1 MDVCCVQFMLD
12 LSQWTHRKL
21 THSTQEDKLLNQIS
35 SKENRSLLFSK
46 THLFLYRKKKRLDI
60 WAAEAVMCLQTISIH
75 LPMVF
80 FCYIYSPYISCVC
93 YTHLLALNG
102 QEVKYLMLGSTE
114 GVLRVPHHIIACI
127 NSLKTYIMES
137 GLWQQVCVT

>member
-1 MDVCCVQFMLD
+1 
-12 LSQWTHRKL
+12 
-21 THSTQEDKLLNQIS
+21 
-35 SKENRSLLFSK
+35 
-46 THLFLYRKKKRLDI
+46 
-60 WAAEAVMCLQTISIH
+60 MCLQTISIH

-127 NSLKTYIMES
+127 NSLQTYIMES
-137 GLWQQVCVT
+137 GL